1 MSPASPAS
9 SFFLPL
15 GAGYM
20 HRYRVFDQLALN
32 FRRPRR
38 RPEPRH
44 APVDGGG
51 RVGRLI

>member
-1 MSPASPAS
+1 
-9 SFFLPL
+9 
-15 GAGYM
+15 M
-20 HRYRVFDQLALN
+20 HRYRVFDQLAPN